1 MYFLP
6 TSLMKK
12 DLKQD
17 KARKIREEAKVL
29 KEQKL
34 KQEKD
39 DAKALQKKIKLLN
52 DLESSYLDELNKRS
66 QKKSEM
72 SPQGKSS
79 KNNRRNNK
87 GSFSGNSDSD
97 CKLGKNSSNSTNLV
111 YNQSPRK
118 YTDSLAER
126 STDEA
131 CNSLDTYSL
140 LNTNSSAN
148 QKRFSIK
155 KRSIQLPQILKN
167 INNGIVA
174 VHIVGDELGKIKTPH
189 SENVT
194 PIRGMDDRSL
204 DPRINPSFHMFR
216 DIPHIHR
223 SVNCI
228 PDSKFKIM
236 REYDKKV
243 VKRDFTPKP
252 SLNQKLKIEANKL
265 KSSIRSNMNTEAFL
279 KVFQT
284 TRVCNN

>member
-1 MYFLP
+1 
-6 TSLMKK
+6 MKK

-17 KARKIREEAKVL
+17 KARKIREEAKLL
-29 KEQKL
+29 KEHKL

-39 DAKALQKKIKLLN
+39 DAKALQKKLKLLN
-52 DLESSYLDELNKRS
+52 DLESSYLDELNKRN

-72 SPQGKSS
+72 SPQGKKS
-79 KNNRRNNK
+79 KFSRKDNK
-87 GSFSGNSDSD
+87 DSLSGNLDSD
-97 CKLGKNSSNSTNLV
+97 FKLGKNSANAGSSV
-111 YNQSPRK
+111 YSQSPGK

-131 CNSLDTYSL
+131 RNSLDSNSL
-140 LNTNSSAN
+140 LNSNSSAN

-167 INNGIVA
+167 FNNGI
-174 VHIVGDELGKIKTPH
+174 IGDELSKNKTPH
-189 SENVT
+189 SDNVT
-194 PIRGMDDRSL
+194 PLRGMDDRPFDSK
-204 DPRINPSFHMFR
+204 INPSFHIFK

-223 SVNCI
+223 SFNCI

-265 KSSIRSNMNTEAFL
+265 KSSLRSNMNTESFL

>member
-1 MYFLP
+1 MFFLP
-6 TSLMKK
+6 ANLLKK

-17 KARKIREEAKVL
+17 KARKIREETKLL

-39 DAKALQKKIKLLN
+39 DAKALQKKLKFLN
-52 DLESSYLDELNKRS
+52 DLESSYLDELNKRN
-66 QKKSEM
+66 QKKSEL
-72 SPQGKSS
+72 SPEGKRL
-79 KNNRRNNK
+79 KAKKRDNK
-87 GSFSGNSDSD
+87 GSLSGNSDSD
-97 CKLGKNSSNSTNLV
+97 YKLGRNSANTTNLV
-111 YNQSPRK
+111 YSQSPRK

-126 STDEA
+126 LIDETR
-131 CNSLDTYSL
+131 NSLDSYSL
-140 LNTNSSAN
+140 LNSNSLAN

-155 KRSIQLPQILKN
+155 KRNIQLPQILKN

-194 PIRGMDDRSL
+194 PLRGMDDKYFESHA
-204 DPRINPSFHMFR
+204 NPTFHMFR

-265 KSSIRSNMNTEAFL
+265 KSSLKTNMNTEAFL

-284 TRVCNN
+284 SRVFNN